1 MKGYDRMSPKIK
13 KSKNSNERYIS
24 PKNYLYAILIL
35 VGGILLTSYIFSWYQ
50 VKQEEKFM
58 NSYLLKS
65 KTISSSIKDF
75 DSYEQI
81 KQEFPSS
88 YFIYIGYTNDEEIY
102 NLEKGL
108 KRVIDKYKIN
118 DNFYYIDVTKLK
130 EENDDYL
137 TVIKDKLEVKTLK
150 DIPAIIYVH
159 EGELLES
166 NILDGVKNTK
176 LKVEDLKQLLDIY
189 EFEPAK

>member
-1 MKGYDRMSPKIK
+1 MSPKIK
-13 KSKNSNERYIS
+13 KGKNSNERYIS

-58 NSYLLKS
+58 TSYLLKS
-65 KTISSSIKDF
+65 KTISSSIEGF

-88 YFIYIGYTNDEEIY
+88 YFIYIGYTNDEKVY
-102 NLEKGL
+102 NLEKEL
-108 KRVIDKYKIN
+108 KRVIDKHKIN
-118 DNFYYIDVTKLK
+118 DMFYYIDVTKLK
-130 EENDDYL
+130 EENTDYL
-137 TVIKDKLEVKTLK
+137 TIIQDKLGVKSLK
-150 DIPAIIYVH
+150 DVPAIIYVH
-159 EGELLES
+159 KGEISES

-176 LKVEDLKQLLDIY
+176 FKVEDLKQLLDIY